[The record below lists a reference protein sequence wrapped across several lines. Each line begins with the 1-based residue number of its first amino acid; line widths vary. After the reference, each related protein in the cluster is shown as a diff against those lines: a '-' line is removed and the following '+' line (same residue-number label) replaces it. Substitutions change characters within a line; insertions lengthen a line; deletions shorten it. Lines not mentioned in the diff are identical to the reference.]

1 MAGHEIEKGEVQPN
15 ATQRLHD
22 DIRKNV
28 TQIQRDIA
36 TQDTKQAQEDC
47 NDQYFECVS
56 ECDINDEECE
66 TECVTDLKEC
76 DLPWEEE
83 EMTTEEDKF
92 MTMDEGEL
100 ISEILQIASLLG
112 GKCERT
118 TTLNSTGRASKKII
132 IEYDIRSVVNEGSS

>member
-1 MAGHEIEKGEVQPN
+1 MAGHEIEKGEVGIQP
-15 ATQRLHD
+15 TPIERLHD
-22 DIRKNV
+22 DMRKTTELINDKS
-28 TQIQRDIA
+28 TENCA
-36 TQDTKQAQEDC
+36 
-47 NDQYFECVS
+47 DQYFECSS
-56 ECDINDEECE
+56 ECDINDTECE
-66 TECVTDLKEC
+66 ESCVTDLKEC